1 MNAPVLLVL
10 LLGLIGAGGYANYQ
24 RNAELDQELEF
35 RPYAGLSDADLDAL
49 LEAYQQ
55 ELSQIEDSLGNGPDG
70 SVFRGIKPAD
80 LGGKLKAFERF
91 QQENE
96 RWKRGHR
103 EAIKQKV
110 VLDAL
115 RQEQAVRRAGLHRP
129 WRRIIRRV
137 TTF

>member
-70 SVFRGIKPAD
+70 SVFRGTKPAD

-103 EAIKQKV
+103 EAINQKV

-115 RQEQAVRRAGLHRP
+115 RQEQAVRRAGLHKP
-129 WRRIIRRV
+129 WRRIMRRV